1 MTRTLANISKFSDEE
16 MISII
21 KENMN
26 YKVRFMLFLVG
37 LLGPIFPSWIMLM
50 WLKVFSSLMID
61 CTDTDEEVIRSMYIL
76 AGKVRR

>member
-26 YKVRFMLFLVG
+26 YKVRLMFFLVG
-37 LLGPIFPSWIMLM
+37 LLGPFFPAWLMLM
-50 WLKVFSSLMID
+50 WVKVFSALMID
-61 CTDTDEEVIRSMYIL
+61 CTDTDEEAIRAMYIL
-76 AGKVRR
+76 GGKVKR

>member
-1 MTRTLANISKFSDEE
+1 MTKNLVNISGLSDRE
-16 MISII
+16 MIDII
-21 KENMN
+21 KENMSF
-26 YKVRFMLFLVG
+26 KIRFMLFLVG

-50 WLKVFSSLMID
+50 WLKVFSSLIID